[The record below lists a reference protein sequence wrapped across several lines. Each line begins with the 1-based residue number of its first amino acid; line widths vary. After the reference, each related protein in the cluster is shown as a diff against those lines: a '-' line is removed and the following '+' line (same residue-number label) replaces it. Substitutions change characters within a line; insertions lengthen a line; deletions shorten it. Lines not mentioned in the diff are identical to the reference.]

1 MADQNSGF
9 RFFETGADGSS
20 INTSLG
26 SILGGLFSTDGLGNL
41 VEGIS
46 GYMGLEEQQQLARQ
60 LGPAVQ
66 AQAEALAGR
75 AGELAEFQPFTIT
88 GAPGLGTAQI
98 TQEGIGLTTG
108 APQQRITEQALA
120 GAETA
125 LAGLLAPRAQRE
137 AQLLAELEAAR
148 APMRE
153 RERLAEELRLA
164 AQGRLGT
171 QSMMYGGMTPEEFQ
185 RRSLIEE
192 QRARD
197 VLAARTQVGQE
208 QAQTQQLLSG
218 LLGTAYTPQA
228 QAINLLGAATAPAQL
243 RQAAA
248 LSGSEALQAAISPV
262 AQATAKGEQLAADY
276 AAAQL
281 AGLTGLLAPS
291 IQTAGQALGTSD
303 IARGIGEAV
312 ESGLGDL
319 YSQIFG

>member
-1 MADQNSGF
+1 MAEFN
-9 RFFETGADGSS
+9 
-20 INTSLG
+20 LG
-26 SILGGLFSTDGLGNL
+26 NILGGLFST
-41 VEGIS
+41 EGIGDLTSAIS
-46 GYMGLEEQQQLARQ
+46 GIYNIQEQQELARQ
-60 LGPAVQ
+60 LGPKVQ
-66 AQAEALAGR
+66 AQAEDLARR
-75 AGELAEFQPFTIT
+75 AGEAAQFQPFTIT
-88 GAPGLGTAQI
+88 GAPGLGSAQI
-98 TQEGIGLTTG
+98 TSEGIGLQTG

-137 AQLLAELEAAR
+137 AQLLADIEAAR

-208 QAQTQQLLSG
+208 QAQAQQLLSG

-228 QAINLLGAATAPAQL
+228 QTLELLGAATAPMQIQEAG
-243 RQAAA
+243 R
-248 LSGSEALQAAISPV
+248 LSASEALQQAITPVTGATRAGEELAAK
-262 AQATAKGEQLAADY
+262 QQEQLLQAY
-276 AAAQL
+276 
-281 AGLTGLLAPS
+281 TGLLAPS
-291 IQTAGQALGTSD
+291 IQTLGQAVGAQD
-303 IARGIGEAV
+303 IASQIGTAV
-312 ESGLGDL
+312 QGGLEDL
-319 YSQIFG
+319 YNQIFG